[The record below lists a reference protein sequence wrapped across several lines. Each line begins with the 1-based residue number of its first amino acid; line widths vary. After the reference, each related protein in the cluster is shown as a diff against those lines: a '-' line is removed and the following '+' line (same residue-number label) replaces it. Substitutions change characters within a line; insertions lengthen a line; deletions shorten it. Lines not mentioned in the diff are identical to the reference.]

1 MAGSGGSG
9 NPEVGGLSAE
19 QQEKLQH
26 FKVQLRND
34 NERYLKSHP
43 ELDVMVG
50 DFLGN
55 VLLKRPTDIHEFA
68 AGYGHQYERYERQ
81 RLLLQP
87 ESSSGYCLQNERKHG
102 MKQSQQQH
110 KGEAFVKK

>member
-1 MAGSGGSG
+1 MFARNIEPSLKRVPPADCGSVKAAGGEEEMAGSGGSG

-26 FKVQLRND
+26 FKVTKHERTTATGRGSAILPSTQLACYRQVQLRND

-50 DFLGN
+50 DFLG
-55 VLLKRPTDIHEFA
+55 
-68 AGYGHQYERYERQ
+68 
-81 RLLLQP
+81 
-87 ESSSGYCLQNERKHG
+87 
-102 MKQSQQQH
+102 
-110 KGEAFVKK
+110 

>member
-68 AGYGHQYERYERQ
+68 ADYFSNPN
-81 RLLLQP
+81 LP
-87 ESSSGYCLQNERKHG
+87 VVIASK
-102 MKQSQQQH
+102 MK
-110 KGEAFVKK
+110 GNME